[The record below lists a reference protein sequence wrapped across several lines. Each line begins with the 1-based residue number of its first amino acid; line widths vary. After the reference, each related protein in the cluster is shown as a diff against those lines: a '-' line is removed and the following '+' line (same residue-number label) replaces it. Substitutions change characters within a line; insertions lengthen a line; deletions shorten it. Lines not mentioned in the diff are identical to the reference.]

1 MRRSRGKLRPGRN
14 LREPGVRLGV
24 PVPGLVFV
32 VPGCAVM
39 TVVPVLDGRFV
50 EGGLLWGRMRST

>member
-1 MRRSRGKLRPGRN
+1 MRHSRGKLRPGRD

-24 PVPGLVFV
+24 SAPGLVFV

-39 TVVPVLDGRFV
+39 AVVPVLDSCFV
-50 EGGLLWGRMRST
+50 EGGLL